1 MKNIEWIVIF
11 KSSQQL
17 AMVMLTKLIK
27 TSARA
32 TIKFQKRLSQL
43 KKNNSGNTLKSE
55 IDWT

>member
-27 TSARA
+27 
-32 TIKFQKRLSQL
+32 QVHVQL
-43 KKNNSGNTLKSE
+43 
-55 IDWT
+55 